1 VKPEMSS
8 EEKLWLLAL
17 ARGPLSPTS
26 LKRHISDQLRDR
38 LVQKGLARQH
48 MELLEITREGA
59 SLANELIRA
68 R

>member
-1 VKPEMSS
+1 MTS

-17 ARGPLSPTS
+17 TRGPLSPTS

-38 LVQKGLARQH
+38 LIRKGLARQR
-48 MELLEITREGA
+48 MELLEITRKGA

>member
-1 VKPEMSS
+1 
-8 EEKLWLLAL
+8 L

-38 LVQKGLARQH
+38 LVQKGLVRQR